1 MMLPGAVLITR
12 PEPGASETAA
22 RISAIGLTPIVAPF
36 LEIRPTSVR
45 MPSPGQIGAIIF
57 ASGNAIDPLPPGYHS
72 LPALTVGAATAH
84 RAKRAGF
91 ANVFSADGDANA
103 LASLVRDQINPR
115 VGTLL
120 LVSGRGQSVALAA
133 ELRQSG
139 YRVARRVVYS
149 AEPVTSLP
157 AVARNALTTGRTG
170 TVLFFSTET
179 ARCFM
184 RLVDAAGLIA
194 SLRNREAIT
203 IGAKVGMALRSE
215 YWARVSV
222 AGKPTQ
228 DEMLALLR

>member
-1 MMLPGAVLITR
+1 MLPGAVLITR
-12 PEPGASETAA
+12 PEPGASETAT
-22 RISAIGLTPIVAPF
+22 RISAMGLTPIVAPF
-36 LEIRPTSVR
+36 LEIRRTRVR
-45 MPSPGQIGAIIF
+45 LPSPGQIGAIIF
-57 ASGNAIDPLPPGYHS
+57 ASGNAIDPVSAGYHS
-72 LPALTVGAATAH
+72 LPALAVGVATAD
-84 RAKRAGF
+84 RAIRAGF
-91 ANVFSADGDANA
+91 ANVVSADGDANA
-103 LASLVRDQINPR
+103 LASLVRAQINPR
-115 VGTLL
+115 AGTLL

-149 AEPVTSLP
+149 AAPVTSLP
-157 AVARNALTTGRTG
+157 HIARTALTTDHVR

-184 RLVDAAGLIA
+184 RLVDAAGLLA
-194 SLRNREAIT
+194 NLRNREAIT